1 MLEGP
6 LRNKPFLHLTI
17 AFIFAILAQAIFLG
31 VLVYYLRYNLNLND
45 TQVSLVNIIM
55 WIVALF
61 WVFPIDHWST
71 KYSKVVSWTISMGI
85 WLLCM
90 IVFPLFFL
98 KPGSTA
104 APIIMT
110 SILVVVFYSM
120 ATVSQKLAAASGVS
134 VLGMIIDYVG
144 YNPAVSVQSMQTVQ
158 GFHNIFVIGTS
169 VCLLLSIVTM
179 ATNPLTKK
187 RYSEVLEVVR
197 LKRAGKEIALDEFK
211 DLLFIKKNRK

>member
-1 MLEGP
+1 MSGERREG
-6 LRNKPFLHLTI
+6 F
-17 AFIFAILAQAIFLG
+17 
-31 VLVYYLRYNLNLND
+31 
-45 TQVSLVNIIM
+45 
-55 WIVALF
+55 
-61 WVFPIDHWST
+61 
-71 KYSKVVSWTISMGI
+71 
-85 WLLCM
+85 
-90 IVFPLFFL
+90 
-98 KPGSTA
+98 
-104 APIIMT
+104 
-110 SILVVVFYSM
+110 FYSM

-187 RYSEVLEVVR
+187 RYSEVLEAVR

>member
-1 MLEGP
+1 MYDRVPFVLLKAGLNALYQVIYAMISDCVEVDELMSGERREG
-6 LRNKPFLHLTI
+6 L
-17 AFIFAILAQAIFLG
+17 
-31 VLVYYLRYNLNLND
+31 
-45 TQVSLVNIIM
+45 
-55 WIVALF
+55 
-61 WVFPIDHWST
+61 
-71 KYSKVVSWTISMGI
+71 
-85 WLLCM
+85 
-90 IVFPLFFL
+90 
-98 KPGSTA
+98 
-104 APIIMT
+104 
-110 SILVVVFYSM
+110 FYSM